1 MKPPPCCNGEVRAR
15 SGQGRLGRVMVGLGQ
30 VMVMVGLGQVKVRL
44 GQGRRVVS
52 TTVNATVTNKQACD
66 YNPLLT

>member
-1 MKPPPCCNGEVRAR
+1 MVGL
-15 SGQGRLGRVMVGLGQ
+15 GQVMVMVGLGQ

-52 TTVNATVTNKQACD
+52 TTGH
-66 YNPLLT
+66 YYYRPLLQEIRKSTTSST

>member
-1 MKPPPCCNGEVRAR
+1 MVGL
-15 SGQGRLGRVMVGLGQ
+15 GQVMVMVGLGQ

-52 TTVNATVTNKQACD
+52 TTARVTAERQRVEWEASRIAAVSDCQ
-66 YNPLLT
+66 

>member
-52 TTVNATVTNKQACD
+52 TTTN
-66 YNPLLT
+66 TTE